1 MNWLLI
7 VVIVILAWNLIRG
20 YRHGALRMVFSLVSW
35 ILAIMVATYMTP
47 VVSEYLIN
55 NTQLDEKIQIKAEN
69 KMHQMVFD
77 GEINLFDSD
86 NRILHIMGIDLPEEV
101 LSSIQ
106 EVSDQESDV
115 TRLADKVLTSTGFYR
130 NASLQISAMCIKVIA
145 FFVMFAAV
153 NIILATLL
161 IIIKSIEKIPLVGEI
176 NKAIGVGLGA
186 VRGLLIV
193 WLIFAI
199 LMLYYIISKDETINT
214 LISGN
219 KLLQW
224 LYTFNP
230 IIKIIKSIL

>member
-106 EVSDQESDV
+106 EVSEQESDV
-115 TRLADKVLTSTGFYR
+115 TKLADKVLTSTGFYR

-161 IIIKSIEKIPLVGEI
+161 IIIKS
-176 NKAIGVGLGA
+176 IGVGLGA